1 MPNLPNLKRCQCLRS
16 LG

>member
-1 MPNLPNLKRCQCLRS
+1 MPNLPNLKRCQWLRS